1 MKPCPHMS
9 RAIKVDLAA
18 YKNVTHSFII
28 TRWRQNVSALLHLPQ
43 FRPPK
48 TPAWIAPDNRIMSE
62 KHSGNFYMEATW
74 GIPRSFVDERTPAE
88 CFSRGKFGGGYEDWY
103 WRFGS
108 VFREAGIDSFRL
120 HRIFFVIKN
129 SFSEV
134 HTLLAH
140 EKLLKACS

>member
-1 MKPCPHMS
+1 MS

-88 CFSRGKFGGGYEDWY
+88 CFSRGKFGGGYEDT
-103 WRFGS
+103 GDS
-108 VFREAGIDSFRL
+108 VLCSGKLGLTVSDFTEYFSSSKTRSVKFT
-120 HRIFFVIKN
+120 HSWHMKN
-129 SFSEV
+129 Y
-134 HTLLAH
+134 
-140 EKLLKACS
+140 